1 MFNSIEIPIIGGMQS
16 RARIGDL
23 ALYRVAAI
31 APPIVATNWTA
42 PKGMLNKIY
51 RSRVGKLGKFRVS
64 MILKLVGLLL

>member
-1 MFNSIEIPIIGGMQS
+1 MFSSNEIPMIGGMQR

-31 APPIVATNWTA
+31 APPIVATNCTA

-51 RSRVGKLGKFRVS
+51 EIEGW
-64 MILKLVGLLL
+64 